1 MVTAFVLIDAAIG
14 AVPDLAER
22 VAAISGVAEVYST
35 AGRYDLIAK
44 IRVREN
50 EDLATVVAGGID
62 RLEGIEDSETLIAF
76 RAYEAD
82 AVDIAFTAGDG
93 GE

>member
-1 MVTAFVLIDAAIG
+1 VVTAFVLIDAVVG

-22 VAAISGVAEVYST
+22 IAAIDGVAAVYST

-44 IRVREN
+44 VRVREN

-62 RLEGIEDSETLIAF
+62 ALPGIQDSETLIAF
-76 RAYEAD
+76 RAHSPEALD
-82 AVDIAFTAGDG
+82 AVFSIGVDA
-93 GE
+93 